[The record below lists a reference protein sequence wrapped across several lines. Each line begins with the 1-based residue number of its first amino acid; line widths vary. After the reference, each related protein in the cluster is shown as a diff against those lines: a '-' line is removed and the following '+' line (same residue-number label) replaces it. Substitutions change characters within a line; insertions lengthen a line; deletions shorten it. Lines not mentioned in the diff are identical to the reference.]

1 MKLSRGV
8 LYMAASAFSFS
19 IMALLVKL
27 ASPLLPTGELV
38 FSRAVITLA
47 LSYAMVRRKGLS
59 PWGHSFGKLALRGL
73 LGFGGLSG
81 YYIALAR
88 LPLAD
93 ATTLQNA
100 TPVFTALLAW
110 WLLDERVGWST
121 ATAIACGLAG
131 VALVAHPTGGGLD
144 PIGVAAAL
152 GAVCCSSFAYVTVRK
167 LAQTEHPLVIV
178 FYFPLIAAPL
188 ALPWAIHSFIVPSP
202 LECLL
207 LVAIGV
213 ATQGGQVFLTQA
225 LAIERA
231 GRAASI
237 GYLQVAFAMTWQI
250 AFFGELPTRWT
261 LGGAALILG
270 GTLVVARVTAKLGR
284 RVRDARDPRPAVQ
297 TPTPPATSAPA
308 LQAHPTRS
316 ERGRRPARP

>member
-27 ASPLLPTGELV
+27 ASPRLPTGELV

-47 LSYAMVRRKGLS
+47 LSYAMLRHAGLS
-59 PWGHSFGKLALRGL
+59 PRGHKFLPLALRGL

-93 ATTLQNA
+93 ASTIQNA

-131 VALVAHPTGGGLD
+131 VALIVHPTGAGLD
-144 PIGVAAAL
+144 PTGVAAAL
-152 GAVCCSSFAYVTVRK
+152 TAVCCSSFAYVTVRK

-178 FYFPLIAAPL
+178 FYFPLVAAPL
-188 ALPWAIHSFIVPSP
+188 ALPWALQSFVVPG
-202 LECLL
+202 LVDCVL
-207 LVAIGV
+207 LVAIGI
-213 ATQGGQVFLTQA
+213 ATQAGQVCLTQA
-225 LAIERA
+225 LVLERA

-237 GYLQVAFAMTWQI
+237 GYLQVAFAMVWQI
-250 AFFGELPTRWT
+250 VFFGQLPTGWT
-261 LGGAALILG
+261 IGGAAFILG
-270 GTLVVARVTAKLGR
+270 GTLVVGRVTAGLER
-284 RVRDARDPRPAVQ
+284 RSRLAAQRSDARDDD
-297 TPTPPATSAPA
+297 
-308 LQAHPTRS
+308 
-316 ERGRRPARP
+316 ERDQVHRGARLG